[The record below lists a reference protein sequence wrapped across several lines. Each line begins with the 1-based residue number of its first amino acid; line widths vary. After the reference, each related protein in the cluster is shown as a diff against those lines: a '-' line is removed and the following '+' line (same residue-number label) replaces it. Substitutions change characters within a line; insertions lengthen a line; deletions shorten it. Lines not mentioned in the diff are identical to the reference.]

1 MKLKCVKCKAAELED
16 READLP
22 ADVKGDT
29 VLVRMPALVCPRCGH
44 ATIHGS
50 QMAEFMRLSA
60 DIYRRRN
67 GLLTSDQIRTLR
79 KNLRMSQ
86 DQFASHLG
94 VGVASIKRWELGQIQ
109 DLAMDRHLRVMADPQ
124 AARDNY
130 RNVTALTAEFA
141 AEPIPFVVGPGG
153 TTKWEPVTTS
163 HYRIDELEWEK
174 RLN

>member
-1 MKLKCVKCKAAELED
+1 MKLKCIKCKATEMEQ

-22 ADVKGDT
+22 AEVKGDT
-29 VLVRMPALVCPRCGH
+29 VLVRMPALVCPGCGH

-60 DIYRRRN
+60 DVYRRRN

-79 KNLRMSQ
+79 RNLRMSQ

-109 DLAMDRHLRVMADPQ
+109 DQAMDRLVRLMADPQ
-124 AARDNY
+124 AAKDNY
-130 RNVTALTAEFA
+130 RSVAALTTAFVS
-141 AEPIPFVVGPGG
+141 EPIPFVVGPGG
-153 TTKWEPVTTS
+153 TTKWEPVTTPAYLIS
-163 HYRIDELEWEK
+163 ESEWEK
-174 RLN
+174 SLN